1 MEDNYIIIDSPLQEY
16 SENKP
21 LLHQPAKRPSSVRHS
36 RSVSYGS
43 FLPHF
48 SLDLYSLKRLI
59 PREKKE
65 EGDQVNH
72 IYTCTDTDKEEST
85 TKQEEVVLTGE
96 DSCQS
101 KEEPAN
107 DQEVLIVEESNS
119 SPEQQRLPG
128 RPGHH
133 HTDSVIESPTQF
145 LGQEA
150 FLTECE
156 RQVQNLLEFTS
167 LHTSRIKEEMELY
180 KTRTEQPVLPVRPRN
195 QINSIPE
202 DEEKASLDDDIKSIG
217 GDSGIE
223 DDHLTSPKGFLS
235 RIREVA
241 ISLKTNLET
250 SLQQLDEMV
259 GAYDQKTGNTS
270 GEMLLAKY
278 DSQKQDLN
286 EQLESCLSKI
296 DEELELID
304 SEEKHNKD
312 KITITTLARAKREKF
327 GICDGFAFLLLLLV
341 MAVTSG
347 LAAYYPSSRW
357 VILLRL
363 IRSPLLV
370 VLFIYLIGINIMVW
384 ARVNINYISI
394 FKFPEKGIPTPKII
408 FRIASILTVLFALLS
423 IVCFTTGHIA
433 LYITDKVVGLTM
445 WLIILLFVVN
455 PFNILLR
462 RGRISFILVVVR
474 ILISPFPV
482 VPFGDFWF
490 ADQLNSTVALLLD
503 VQFLLCY
510 IGMDTWNSSLSLKTC
525 TSSNNGIRPIVS
537 CLPSLWRFLQCVR
550 CFQKT
555 KKVAHLINAVKYF
568 TTFPVVIFATI
579 FAMKVK
585 PSMNLVDLDLKEIGW
600 VVILWFISSFVHAIY
615 CFLWD
620 VRMDWGLF
628 CFSHRTILRPTLLY
642 PKWIYFVAIVFDF
655 IIRFACAVKLTL
667 AIVYHLDSD
676 LIYSG
681 LIVAEMLRRWVWNF
695 FRLEYEQV
703 LRSSK
708 N

>member
-1 MEDNYIIIDSPLQEY
+1 MEDNYIIIDQPLQEY
-16 SENKP
+16 TEDKP
-21 LLHQPAKRPSSVRHS
+21 LLQQPAKRSSSVRHS

-48 SLDLYSLKRLI
+48 SIDLYSLKRLI
-59 PREKKE
+59 PREKKDE
-65 EGDQVNH
+65 SDQVNQ
-72 IYTCTDTDKEEST
+72 IYTRTDTGQEEPA
-85 TKQEEVVLTGE
+85 TKQEEVVLTRE
-96 DSCQS
+96 DSCPS

-107 DQEVLIVEESNS
+107 YQEVLIVEESNS
-119 SPEQQRLPG
+119 SSEQQQLPG

-145 LGQEA
+145 LDKEA
-150 FLTECE
+150 FLTECD
-156 RQVQNLLEFTS
+156 RQIQLLLEFTS
-167 LHTSRIKEEMELY
+167 LHVTRIQEEMELY
-180 KTRTEQPVLPVRPRN
+180 RTRTEQPVLPVRPYN

-259 GAYDQKTGNTS
+259 GAYDHRTGNTS
-270 GEMLLAKY
+270 GQMLLAKCN
-278 DSQKQDLN
+278 SQKQDLN
-286 EQLESCLSKI
+286 EQIEGCLSKI
-296 DEELELID
+296 DEELELIN
-304 SEEKHNKD
+304 SKEKHNKD
-312 KITITTLARAKREKF
+312 KITITTLAKAKQQSL
-327 GICDGFAFLLLLLV
+327 GVCDGFAFFLLLLV
-341 MAVTSG
+341 MVVTSG
-347 LAAYYPSSRW
+347 LAAYYPASRW

-363 IRSPLLV
+363 IRSPLFV
-370 VLFIYLIGINIMVW
+370 VLFIYLIGVNIMVW

-394 FKFPEKGIPTPKII
+394 FNFPDKGIPTPKII
-408 FRIASILTVLFALLS
+408 FRVASVLTVLFSLLS
-423 IVCFTTGHIA
+423 IACFATGHVA
-433 LYITDKVVGLTM
+433 LYITDKVVGLSM
-445 WLIILLFVVN
+445 WLILLLFVIN
-455 PFNILLR
+455 PFNVFIR

-482 VPFGDFWF
+482 VSFGDFWF

-510 IGMDTWNSSLSLKTC
+510 IGMDTWNSGLNLKTC
-525 TSSNNGIRPIVS
+525 TSSNNGIRPVIS
-537 CLPSLWRFLQCVR
+537 CLPSLWRFLQCLR
-550 CFQKT
+550 CYQKT
-555 KKVAHLINAVKYF
+555 KKIAHLINAVKYF

-585 PSMNLVDLDLKEIGW
+585 PSMSLVHLDLREIGW
-600 VVILWFISSFVHAIY
+600 VVILWLISSFVHAIY

-642 PKWIYFVAIVFDF
+642 PKWVYFVAIVFDF
-655 IIRFACAVKLTL
+655 IIRFACALKLTL

-703 LRSSK
+703 LRSS
-708 N
+708 NI

>member
-1 MEDNYIIIDSPLQEY
+1 MEDNYTIIDWPLQEY
-16 SENKP
+16 TESKP
-21 LLHQPAKRPSSVRHS
+21 LLHQPAKRSSSVRHS

-59 PREKKE
+59 PKEKKGE
-65 EGDQVNH
+65 SAQFER
-72 IYTCTDTDKEEST
+72 IYTCTDTGKEEPA
-85 TKQEEVVLTGE
+85 TKQEEVGE
-96 DSCQS
+96 DSYQTKEGPS
-101 KEEPAN
+101 KEA
-107 DQEVLIVEESNS
+107 LIVEESNS
-119 SPEQQRLPG
+119 SSEQQQLPG

-145 LGQEA
+145 LDQEA
-150 FLTECE
+150 FLTECD
-156 RQVQNLLEFTS
+156 RQIQLLLEFVS
-167 LHTSRIKEEMELY
+167 LHVTRIQEEMELY
-180 KTRTEQPVLPVRPRN
+180 KTKTEQSVRSYN
-195 QINSIPE
+195 KVNTIPE

-259 GAYDQKTGNTS
+259 GVYDHRTGNTS
-270 GEMLLAKY
+270 GQMLLAKC
-278 DSQKQDLN
+278 DSQKQDLQ
-286 EQLESCLSKI
+286 EQLESCLNKI
-296 DEELELID
+296 DEELELIA
-304 SEEKHNKD
+304 SKEKNNKD
-312 KITITTLARAKREKF
+312 RIAIITLAKAKQENI
-327 GICDGFAFLLLLLV
+327 GICDCFAFLLLLLV
-341 MAVTSG
+341 MVVTSG
-347 LAAYYPSSRW
+347 LAACYPASRW
-357 VILLRL
+357 IILLRL
-363 IRSPLLV
+363 IRSPLFV
-370 VLFIYLIGINIMVW
+370 VLFIYLVGFNIMVW

-394 FKFPEKGIPTPKII
+394 FNFPEKGIPTPKVI
-408 FRIASILTVLFALLS
+408 FRIASIITVLFSLLS
-423 IVCFTTGHIA
+423 IACFTTGHIA

-445 WLIILLFVVN
+445 WLILLLFLLN
-455 PFNILLR
+455 PFNVFIR

-482 VPFGDFWF
+482 VLFGDFWF

-510 IGMDTWNSSLSLKTC
+510 IGMDTWNSNLNLKTC
-525 TSSNNGIRPIVS
+525 TSSNNGIRPVVS

-550 CFQKT
+550 CYQKT
-555 KKVAHLINAVKYF
+555 KKIAHLINAVKYF

-585 PSMNLVDLDLKEIGW
+585 PTMNLTHLDLKEIGW
-600 VVILWFISSFVHAIY
+600 VVILWLISSFVHAIY

-642 PKWIYFVAIVFDF
+642 PKWVYFVAIVFDF
-655 IIRFACAVKLTL
+655 LIRFACALKLTL

-703 LRSSK
+703 LRSS
-708 N
+708 NI